1 MGKEDQA
8 PLLVKSGEGENNGVV
23 VSSSSDNSTFCQELK
38 RVSSMAA
45 PMVAVTVSQ
54 YLLQVVSM
62 MMVGHIGKLA
72 FSGVAIATSFAE
84 VTGFSVLIGMAGA
97 LETLCGQ
104 TYGAEDFKKLGNYT
118 CCAIIS
124 LMFVCVPISV
134 MWIFMDKILLLFG
147 QDPEISHVARVYCI
161 YLIPALF
168 GYGVLQSLVRY
179 FQAQSMIYPMVLS
192 SIAVLCLHVPLC
204 WVLVYGLGM
213 GHVGAALAIG
223 ISYWLNVIGL
233 GLYMK
238 YSKACEKTQIVFSST
253 ALLNIAEFFQFA
265 IPSGLMVCFEW
276 WSFEL
281 LTLLAGL
288 LPDPQLE
295 TSILSVCL
303 SITTLHYFVP
313 YGVGAAASTRVS
325 NELGADNPTRARNAV
340 RVALVIG
347 IAEAVVLSTA
357 FFFCRHILGYAYSS
371 DLEVINY
378 VAEMVPLLCISVSAD
393 SLAGI
398 LCGIARG
405 GGFQR
410 IGAYV
415 NLGAYYLI
423 GTPISVLLG
432 FVLNW
437 RAKGLWLGILAGSTV
452 QAVVLIVVTAAF
464 TDWEKEARNARERL
478 QKESSDKPIN
488 ESV

>member
-1 MGKEDQA
+1 MGKEDEA
-8 PLLVKSGEGENNGVV
+8 PLLAKSGEEEGGNNGVV
-23 VSSSSDNSTFCQELK
+23 MSSSDSSTFCQELK
-38 RVSSMAA
+38 RLSSMAA

-124 LMFVCVPISV
+124 LMLVCVPISV
-134 MWIFMDKILLLFG
+134 VWIFTDKILLLFG
-147 QDPEISHVARVYCI
+147 QDPEISHVARIYCI

-179 FQAQSMIYPMVLS
+179 FQTQCMIYPMVLS
-192 SIAVLCLHVPLC
+192 SIAVLCLHVPVC
-204 WVLVYGLGM
+204 WGLVYGLGM
-213 GHVGAALAIG
+213 GHTGAALAIG

-238 YSKACEKTQIVFSST
+238 YSKACEKTQLVFSST
-253 ALLNIAEFFQFA
+253 ALLNISEFFEFA

-288 LPDPQLE
+288 LPNPQLE

-313 YGVGAAASTRVS
+313 YGVGAAVSTRVS
-325 NELGADNPTRARNAV
+325 NELGADNPHTARNAV
-340 RVALVIG
+340 RVVLVIG
-347 IAEAVVLSTA
+347 IAEAAVISTA
-357 FFFCRHILGYAYSS
+357 FFFCRRILGYAFSN
-371 DLEVINY
+371 DLEVVDH
-378 VAEMVPLLCISVSAD
+378 VAQLVPFLCLSVSSD

-410 IGAYV
+410 VGAYV

-432 FVLNW
+432 FVLHW

-452 QAVVLIVVTAAF
+452 QAVVLTVVTAF
-464 TDWEKEARNARERL
+464 TDWEKEATKARQRL
-478 QKESSDKPIN
+478 QKESSDKPN
-488 ESV
+488 SAFV

>member
-1 MGKEDQA
+1 MDKEEEA
-8 PLLVKSGEGENNGVV
+8 PFLVKSGEEEKNGVV
-23 VSSSSDNSTFCQELK
+23 VSSSSDHSTFYQELK
-38 RVSSMAA
+38 TVSSMAA

-54 YLLQVVSM
+54 YLLQVVSL

-84 VTGFSVLIGMAGA
+84 VTGFSVLLGMAGA

-118 CCAIIS
+118 SCAIIS
-124 LMFVCVPISV
+124 LMFVCIPISV
-134 MWIFMDKILLLFG
+134 VWIFMDKILLVFG

-179 FQAQSMIYPMVLS
+179 FQTQCMIYPMVFS
-192 SIAVLCLHVPLC
+192 SVAVLCLHVPLC
-204 WVLVYGLGM
+204 WGLVYGLGM

-238 YSKACEKTQIVFSST
+238 YSKAFEKTQIVFSSS

-303 SITTLHYFVP
+303 SISTLHYFVP

-325 NELGADNPTRARNAV
+325 NELGAGNPKRARNAV
-340 RVALVIG
+340 YVVLVIG
-347 IAEAVVLSTA
+347 IAEAVVISLV
-357 FFFCRHILGYAYSS
+357 FFFCRRILGYAYSN

-378 VAEMVPLLCISVSAD
+378 VAQMVPFLCLSVSSD
-393 SLAGI
+393 TLAGI

-405 GGFQR
+405 GGFQGV
-410 IGAYV
+410 GAYV

-423 GTPISVLLG
+423 GTPASILMG
-432 FVLNW
+432 FVLHW

-452 QAVVLIVVTAAF
+452 QAVVLTVVTAF
-464 TDWEKEARNARERL
+464 TDWEKEARKARERL
-478 QKESSDKPIN
+478 QKVSPEEPNN